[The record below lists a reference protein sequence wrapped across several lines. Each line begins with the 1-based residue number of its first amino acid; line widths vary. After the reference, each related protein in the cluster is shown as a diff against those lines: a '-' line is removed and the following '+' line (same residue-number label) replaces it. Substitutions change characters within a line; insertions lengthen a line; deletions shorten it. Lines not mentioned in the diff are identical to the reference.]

1 MLWDIEGA
9 DFDLA
14 RGRCIRGIHRQA
26 VLRALTN
33 AGAAL
38 DALESIDGPR
48 APLLV
53 DLNSMRWAAFRADAA
68 KDAYLSV
75 YDNMTLQSCWR
86 GFGLRRVLNGL
97 GLFEKPA

>member
-1 MLWDIEGA
+1 MLRDTECA
-9 DFDLA
+9 DFYLA

-26 VLRALTN
+26 LFRALAN

-53 DLNSMRWAAFRADAA
+53 DLDSMRRAAFRANAA
-68 KDAYLSV
+68 KYTYLRV
-75 YDNMTLQSCWR
+75 YDNMTLQPRRR
-86 GFGLRRVLNGL
+86 GFGLRRILNGL